1 MMHRSKVEWPCLS
14 VDYLVKERC
23 TPEGVANPKSWFDQ
37 TASHGLDPAK
47 TKMDKHKRARHVNDK
62 FPMQMYMVAGSQAE
76 KKADNKI
83 YVMKWDEMAKTVD
96 EDNVDSDDDNS
107 DDDKKNYVEPVI
119 RYESLPHKGAI
130 NRIRSMHGSPIV
142 ATWSEDAEV
151 GIYNITPAL

>member
-1 MMHRSKVEWPCLS
+1 
-14 VDYLVKERC
+14 
-23 TPEGVANPKSWFDQ
+23 
-37 TASHGLDPAK
+37 
-47 TKMDKHKRARHVNDK
+47 MDKHKRARHVNDK